1 VEVRKYIFINNTNLF
16 SVSIFFAHDYH
27 FPLNT
32 KEQKMSG
39 IKKTLV
45 IGASENP
52 ERYSYLAVQKLK
64 KQGHPVIALGRKSG
78 KIGETSIVTEFPT
91 EQNVDTVT
99 LYVNPELQKQYFNDI
114 LLLHPKRLI
123 FNPGT
128 ENDEFFTM
136 AKANGIEPLE
146 ACTLVLLN
154 TGQY

>member
-1 VEVRKYIFINNTNLF
+1 MEVRKYIFINNTILF
-16 SVSIFFAHDYH
+16 SASIFFAHDCH
-27 FPLNT
+27 FPLNN
-32 KEQKMSG
+32 KQNNMSEL
-39 IKKTLV
+39 KKTLV

-64 KQGHPVIALGRKSG
+64 KQGHSVIAFGRNSG
-78 KIGETSIVTEFPT
+78 KIEDTNIITQFPT

-99 LYVNPELQKQYFNDI
+99 LYINPDLQKQYMNDI

-128 ENDEFFTM
+128 ENTEFFQL

-146 ACTLVLLN
+146 ACTLVMLS